1 MSNFSIA
8 INGKVVTTISG
19 VSAAWDAY
27 FSAGVFC
34 DAIGATCD
42 LIDAETGEVIDSCGY
57 DEEPEYINEDLE
69 DFEEDLEEG
78 FDPYEGCYTFDC

>member
-57 DEEPEYINEDLE
+57 DEEPEDDIK
-69 DFEEDLEEG
+69 DFMEEDLEEG
-78 FDPYEGCYTFDC
+78 FDAYEGCYTFDC